1 VMMPFD
7 FSRTGTPQSSMA
19 DVFEEEEE
27 DELLSPKTVRP
38 HTSHGPARDET
49 AGIGI
54 SIVDADSPAL
64 NFGADD
70 VSHTRRNE
78 WEPERPT
85 SSYGPTSMGSRLST
99 PLAERRGSYIM
110 EETIMEEVSP
120 VEAPVGV
127 EIVSDYEEPRA
138 PSLTKSSDS
147 SDTPTLLASQR
158 EGMFYPDMA
167 PPMMTPETYQTSTFS
182 SSSPGRPRSFDT
194 PRLGTSASS
203 FNDNRT
209 VSSSTTGE
217 QPPDV
222 RISVDDVPSLTS
234 SRSTMFST
242 AHANN
247 SHRDFSGAS
256 SGYVGQRNSSGAS
269 STLDPNMVA
278 EQRRKRSSIQSLS
291 QLMGTSFGPKA
302 KASEEFR
309 PQTASAATTSS
320 TIKPKKEHRLKK
332 LMFWRSKQSDA
343 RASWGTQQ
351 DGEQSG

>member
-1 VMMPFD
+1 MMPFD

-27 DELLSPKTVRP
+27 EEQLSPRTVRP

-70 VSHTRRNE
+70 ISHTRRNE

-85 SSYGPTSMGSRLST
+85 SSYGPSSMGSRLST
-99 PLAERRGSYIM
+99 PLNERRGSYIM
-110 EETIMEEVSP
+110 EETIMEEASP
-120 VEAPVGV
+120 VDPQSAGI

-158 EGMFYPDMA
+158 EGMFYPSMA

-182 SSSPGRPRSFDT
+182 SGSPGRPRSFDT

-203 FNDNRT
+203 FNENRT

-256 SGYVGQRNSSGAS
+256 SNYAGQRNSSGAS
-269 STLDPNMVA
+269 STLDPSMVA

-291 QLMGTSFGPKA
+291 QLMGNSFGPKA

-309 PQTASAATTSS
+309 PQTASAATVSS
-320 TIKPKKEHRLKK
+320 VKPKKEHRLKK
-332 LMFWRSKQSDA
+332 FMFWRSKQSDA
-343 RASWGTQQ
+343 PGSWSAKQT
-351 DGEQSG
+351 GERSG